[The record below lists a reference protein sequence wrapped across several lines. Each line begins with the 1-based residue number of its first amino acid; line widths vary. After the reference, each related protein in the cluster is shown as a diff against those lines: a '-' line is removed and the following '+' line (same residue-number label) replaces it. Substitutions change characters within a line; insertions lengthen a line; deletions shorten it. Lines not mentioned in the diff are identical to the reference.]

1 MATKVGEAIKEARTA
16 AGLTPEELAEKVN
29 GVSAEDICQAE
40 AGEKK
45 LSQNKL
51 KEIAKATGVTQ
62 KSLLDAAKE
71 DAAACEAKEEAPCEC
86 EKKEEAPCECEKK
99 EEAPAQAPAEMTDAE
114 LLELY
119 KSADANTQK
128 AAVSALK
135 GDQQNQNAQNPL
147 ISALSGLFGGGD
159 GPLNKLLNSEA
170 GGEIVNSVVGMV
182 GGFISK
188 KLAEKQGGE
197 QAEPQAEPQK
207 EE

>member
-1 MATKVGEAIKEARTA
+1 MATKVGDAIKGARTA
-16 AGLTPEELAEKVN
+16 AGLTPEELAEKVE

-40 AGEKK
+40 CGEKK

-51 KEIAKATGVTQ
+51 KAIAKATGVTQ

-71 DAAACEAKEEAPCEC
+71 DAAAAAEEAAVCEKKEDAPCEC
-86 EKKEEAPCECEKK
+86 SKQEEASTE
-99 EEAPAQAPAEMTDAE
+99 APAEMTDTE

-119 KSADANTQK
+119 NAADADTQK

-135 GDQQNQNAQNPL
+135 GDQQNIQNPL
-147 ISALSGLFGGGD
+147 ISALSGLLGGGN
-159 GPLNKLLNSEA
+159 GNPLNALLNSET
-170 GGEIVNSVVGMV
+170 GGEIVNSIVGMV

-188 KLAEKQGGE
+188 KIAEKQSGE
-197 QAEPQAEPQK
+197 QKEPQK

>member
-1 MATKVGEAIKEARTA
+1 MATKVGNAIKEARTA
-16 AGLTPEELAEKVN
+16 AGLTPEELAEKVD

-40 AGEKK
+40 CGEKK

-51 KEIAKATGVTQ
+51 KAIAKATGVTQ

-71 DAAACEAKEEAPCEC
+71 DAAAAAAEEAPACD
-86 EKKEEAPCECEKK
+86 KKEEAPCECDKK
-99 EEAPAQAPAEMTDAE
+99 EETPAEEPAE
-114 LLELY
+114 LTDTEVLDLY
-119 KSADANTQK
+119 NTADADTQK

-135 GDQQNQNAQNPL
+135 GDAPNAQNPL
-147 ISALSGLFGGGD
+147 ISALAGVLGGGNPD
-159 GPLNKLLNSEA
+159 NPITALLNSEK
-170 GGEIVNSVVGMV
+170 GGEIVNAVVGMV

-197 QAEPQAEPQK
+197 QK

>member
-1 MATKVGEAIKEARTA
+1 MATKVGNAIKEARTA
-16 AGLTPEELAEKVN
+16 AGLTPEELAEKVD

-40 AGEKK
+40 CGEKK

-51 KEIAKATGVTQ
+51 KAIAKATGVTQ

-71 DAAACEAKEEAPCEC
+71 DAAAAAEEAP
-86 EKKEEAPCECEKK
+86 ACEKK
-99 EEAPAQAPAEMTDAE
+99 EEAPAEEPAELTDSE
-114 LLELY
+114 VLDLY
-119 KSADANTQK
+119 KTADADTQK

-135 GDQQNQNAQNPL
+135 GDAPNAQNPL
-147 ISALSGLFGGGD
+147 ISALVGMLGGGNPD
-159 GPLNKLLNSEA
+159 NPITALLNSEK

-182 GGFISK
+182 GGYISK

-197 QAEPQAEPQK
+197 QK

>member
-1 MATKVGEAIKEARTA
+1 MATKVGNAIKEARTA
-16 AGLTPEELAEKVN
+16 AGLTPEELAEKVD

-40 AGEKK
+40 CGEKK

-51 KEIAKATGVTQ
+51 KAIAKATGVTQ

-71 DAAACEAKEEAPCEC
+71 DASAAAAAEEAPAC
-86 EKKEEAPCECEKK
+86 EKKEET
-99 EEAPAQAPAEMTDAE
+99 PAEEPAE
-114 LLELY
+114 LTDSEVLDLY
-119 KSADANTQK
+119 KTADADTQK

-135 GDQQNQNAQNPL
+135 GDAPNAQNPL
-147 ISALSGLFGGGD
+147 ISALVGMLGGGNPD
-159 GPLNKLLNSEA
+159 NPITALLNSEK

-182 GGFISK
+182 GGYISK

-197 QAEPQAEPQK
+197 QK

>member
-1 MATKVGEAIKEARTA
+1 MATKVGNAIKEARTA
-16 AGLTPEELAEKVN
+16 AGLTPEELAEKVE

-40 AGEKK
+40 CGEKK

-51 KEIAKATGVTQ
+51 KAIAKATGVTQ

-71 DAAACEAKEEAPCEC
+71 DAAACEKKEEVPCEC
-86 EKKEEAPCECEKK
+86 KKEEEAPCECEKK
-99 EEAPAQAPAEMTDAE
+99 EEAPAEAPAEMTDAE

-119 KSADANTQK
+119 KAADADTQK

-135 GDQQNQNAQNPL
+135 GDQQNPQNPL
-147 ISALSGLFGGGD
+147 ISALAGLLGGGN
-159 GPLNKLLNSEA
+159 GNPLNTLLNSES
-170 GGEIVNSVVGMV
+170 GGEIVNSIVGMV

-188 KLAEKQGGE
+188 KIAEKQSGE
-197 QAEPQAEPQK
+197 QKEPQAEPQK

>member
-1 MATKVGEAIKEARTA
+1 MATKVGEAIKAARTA

-86 EKKEEAPCECEKK
+86 EKKEEAPAE
-99 EEAPAQAPAEMTDAE
+99 APAEMTDAE

-119 KSADANTQK
+119 KSADADTQK

-147 ISALSGLFGGGD
+147 LSALSGLLGGGD
-159 GPLNKLLNSEA
+159 GPLNKLLNSEV

-197 QAEPQAEPQK
+197 QAESQTEPQK

>member
-1 MATKVGEAIKEARTA
+1 MATKVGDAIKEARTG
-16 AGLTPEELAEKVN
+16 AGLTPEELAEKVD

-40 AGEKK
+40 CGEKK

-51 KEIAKATGVTQ
+51 KAIAKATGVTQ

-71 DAAACEAKEEAPCEC
+71 DAAAAAEEAP
-86 EKKEEAPCECEKK
+86 ACEKK
-99 EEAPAQAPAEMTDAE
+99 EEAPAAEEPAELTDTE
-114 LLELY
+114 VLDLY
-119 KSADANTQK
+119 NSADADTQK

-135 GDQQNQNAQNPL
+135 GDAPNAQNPL
-147 ISALSGLFGGGD
+147 VSALIGVLGGGNPD
-159 GPLNKLLNSEA
+159 NPITALLNSEK
-170 GGEIVNSVVGMV
+170 GGEIVNSVVNMV

-197 QAEPQAEPQK
+197 QKEPQN